1 MTCSAWT
8 SLLVSD
14 EQLTEV
20 YLRIPLNINLGK
32 SSIHEAIPPP
42 PPPSASIRTVTA
54 VTTMMT
60 TTTTTTTTIG
70 VNTLELF
77 QLEMNSI
84 ERLGEVYFYPELFQE
99 TRTEHLKF
107 HS

>member
-1 MTCSAWT
+1 MK
-8 SLLVSD
+8 
-14 EQLTEV
+14 QF
-20 YLRIPLNINLGK
+20 
-32 SSIHEAIPPP
+32 PP

-54 VTTMMT
+54 VTTMMMT
-60 TTTTTTTTIG
+60 TTTTTTTATMTTTTIG

-99 TRTEHLKF
+99 TRTELLKF